1 LILHPATPLDPR
13 HLSAAMTERMYRPA
27 VIAVIAFL
35 ILGVVFFLVWPGV
48 RRLFSPVPPGQ
59 YPLDADRPE
68 WTVAERVR
76 PFQPSATMGS
86 DVAVSANVTGPKV
99 VSATQRTM

>member
-1 LILHPATPLDPR
+1 
-13 HLSAAMTERMYRPA
+13 MTERMYRPA

-35 ILGVVFFLVWPGV
+35 ILGVVFFLIWPGV
-48 RRLFSPVPPGQ
+48 RRLFSLVPPGQ

-68 WTVAERVR
+68 WTAAERVR

-86 DVAVSANVTGPKV
+86 DIPASANVTGPKV
-99 VSATQRTM
+99 ACVTGAGPCL